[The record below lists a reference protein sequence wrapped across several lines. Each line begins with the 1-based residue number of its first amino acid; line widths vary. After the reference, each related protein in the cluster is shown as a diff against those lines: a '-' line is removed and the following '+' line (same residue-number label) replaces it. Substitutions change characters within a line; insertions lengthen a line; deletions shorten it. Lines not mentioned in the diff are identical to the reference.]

1 MHKNFAKIDSEN
13 RVKSIHVV
21 DYADCQDENGDISNT
36 VGIAYL
42 TKIHGHSVWQPVVG
56 QVGRMYHYSVT
67 HNLFYPPQPYPT
79 WTLDEAAGKW
89 DPPVAFPTAIEY
101 PYTVNDE
108 SAPDHGVTITAA
120 HAPNWD
126 ETNQRWT
133 SLKNIPQAQWGTA
146 INIWNPDTS
155 AWDLINL

>member
-21 DYADCQDENGDISNT
+21 DHADCQDENGDISDA

-42 TKIHGHSVWQPVVG
+42 TKIHGHSVWQPAIG

-67 HNLFYPPQPYPT
+67 HNLFYPPQPHAS

-89 DPPVAFPTAIEY
+89 NPPIAYPAVVEY
-101 PYTVNDE
+101 SQLIDNPSDE
-108 SAPDHGVTITAA
+108 DHGKTVTMEHVPT
-120 HAPNWD
+120 WD
-126 ETNQRWT
+126 ETNQRWV
-133 SLKNIPQAQWGTA
+133 SGKNVPTAQIGTA
-146 INIWNPDTS
+146 INVWDPNNS
-155 AWDLINL
+155 SWDLTNL